1 VSNTIPP
8 PALPEMPC
16 HTPSVV
22 LGSTCLQLL
31 AEGWITSTGLCPR
44 CTTTLKSG
52 PVDAPESLVWSVFR
66 NGKPTEVAQ

>member
-1 VSNTIPP
+1 VSDGISPTF
-8 PALPEMPC
+8 LPDMSC
-16 HTPSVV
+16 HSPSVV

-31 AEGWITSTGLCPR
+31 AQGWITSTGPCPR

-66 NGKPTEVAQ
+66 NGKPAEVAQ